1 MFTLWKK
8 TCTLTTLL
16 LLLLP
21 RLALAGG
28 EKAALIVI
36 VADTRSLT
44 GLQAWWG
51 NLYNDSLL
59 WFTVLTVL
67 TIPIMGLLFG
77 ILADFVM
84 KAIGIDLSSRELAEH

>member
-28 EKAALIVI
+28 EKAAPIVI

>member
-77 ILADFVM
+77 ILADVVM